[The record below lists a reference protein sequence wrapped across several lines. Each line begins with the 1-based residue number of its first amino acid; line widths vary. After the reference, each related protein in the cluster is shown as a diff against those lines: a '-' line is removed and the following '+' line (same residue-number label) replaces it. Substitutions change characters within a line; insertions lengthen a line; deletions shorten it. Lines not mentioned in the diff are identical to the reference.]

1 MTNCNPKQEEGKKAI
16 ESLLRI
22 TNKLKKAMTIQEE
35 VIEDL
40 IERGV
45 FD

>member
-1 MTNCNPKQEEGKKAI
+1 MKINPNQKEGKKAI

-22 TNKLKKAMTIQEE
+22 TKKLKKAMTIQE
-35 VIEDL
+35 VIINDL